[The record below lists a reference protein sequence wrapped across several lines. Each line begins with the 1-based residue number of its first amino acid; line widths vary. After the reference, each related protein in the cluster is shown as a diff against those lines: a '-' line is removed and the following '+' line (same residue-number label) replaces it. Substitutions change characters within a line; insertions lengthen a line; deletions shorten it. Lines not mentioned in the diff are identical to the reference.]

1 MAMAR
6 LWAKKLICREKAWA
20 EVPESRRKDVK
31 AVLRT
36 NLETGKITMQEYEEI
51 TGEKLEA

>member
-6 LWAKKLICREKAWA
+6 LWAKKLENGDKKWA

-31 AVLRT
+31 AVLK
-36 NLETGKITMQEYEEI
+36 EDVQAGKITAQ
-51 TGEKLEA
+51 K